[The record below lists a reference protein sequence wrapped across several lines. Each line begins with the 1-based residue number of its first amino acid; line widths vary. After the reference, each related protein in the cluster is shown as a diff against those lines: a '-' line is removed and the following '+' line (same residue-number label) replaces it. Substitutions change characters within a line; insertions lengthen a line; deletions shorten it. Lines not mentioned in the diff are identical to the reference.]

1 MAAIARPLDEE
12 AVSRW
17 DGDGGSQPAPA
28 TAAVRPDV
36 NQFLRD
42 MRLDDVAEARD
53 GDVSFPLGI
62 LWPYTADLRRVR
74 AEYDAAL
81 GSPTGELL
89 AALATLHGRIAF
101 APGGAGRAVADVY
114 NDVKDALGGWRADNV
129 ATRVCSRCRKEFPLP
144 EDARPTPPGEWWLCP
159 PCHDRLIGSGSRA
172 SS

>member
-28 TAAVRPDV
+28 TAAVRPDADR
-36 NQFLRD
+36 FLRD
-42 MRLDDVAEARD
+42 VGLHDVAEVRE

-81 GSPTGELL
+81 GSPTSGLL
-89 AALATLHGRIAF
+89 AALATLYERIAF
-101 APGGAGRAVADVY
+101 APGTAGLAVADVY
-114 NDVKDALGGWRADNV
+114 NDVKDALGARRTDI
-129 ATRVCSRCRKEFPLP
+129 RR
-144 EDARPTPPGEWWLCP
+144 DARAVAAARTFRVGDEVRVHRDGGRLEPGAVAL
-159 PCHDRLIGSGSRA
+159 
-172 SS
+172 